1 MSRLKR
7 MLGTPEQFFEKVKKV
22 PKKTLK
28 KYVLMNLNGY
38 IRNCDRLEKE
48 LNAGKLGEFHSRAL
62 FVFKQQLSSWTYAL
76 KFEENED
83 DKKEIVLVLAHVN
96 GIIDA
101 LENRKYD
108 KTLLKDCQALRG
120 YYEKWVEQ
128 FKKE

>member
-28 KYVLMNLNGY
+28 KYVLMNLKAY
-38 IRNCDRLEKE
+38 IRNCRRLEKE
-48 LNAGKLGEFHSRAL
+48 LEAGKLDEYHSRAL
-62 FVFKQQLSSWTYAL
+62 FVFKQHVHSWTTSVKL
-76 KFEENED
+76 EKDED
-83 DKKEIVLVLAHVN
+83 EKKEILLALSYAHSVV
-96 GIIDA
+96 DA
-101 LENRKYD
+101 LENRRYD
-108 KTLLKDCQALRG
+108 GELLKDCRALRG